1 MAKVTKLTENQN
13 KIINELKKEFEQI
26 NATIKPPI
34 SSGLINVAGIKN
46 DIILKDKFI
55 AECNAENTAYAR
67 MVDKKVREDAEKL
80 RGDLNE
86 LGLDVS
92 YRNDGLCTSIFSIV
106 KKGDFDALIKIDYER
121 NTYLEKSFLYCNMY
135 INKTYLINFKYGG
148 NSWECFTCKTIEE
161 LVAYEQFQKRLR
173 NVYEQVNKL

>member
-55 AECNAENTAYAR
+55 AECKAENTEYAR

-106 KKGDFDALIKIDYER
+106 KKDDFDA
-121 NTYLEKSFLYCNMY
+121 
-135 INKTYLINFKYGG
+135 
-148 NSWECFTCKTIEE
+148 
-161 LVAYEQFQKRLR
+161 
-173 NVYEQVNKL
+173 